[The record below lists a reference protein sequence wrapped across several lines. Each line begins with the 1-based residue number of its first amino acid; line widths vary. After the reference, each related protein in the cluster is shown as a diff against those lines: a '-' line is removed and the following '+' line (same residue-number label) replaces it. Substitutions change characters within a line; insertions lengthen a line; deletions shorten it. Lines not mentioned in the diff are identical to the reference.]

1 MNEEMDMTD
10 EIVGGNVFEFTT
22 EIMNLAS
29 SKSKLARTLPGWIT
43 TDLTVLL

>member
-1 MNEEMDMTD
+1 MNEETDMTD

-29 SKSKLARTLPGWIT
+29 SKSKLLRSPLPI
-43 TDLTVLL
+43 DISKPN